1 MVSGGSFFLGGL
13 NKDTIVSH
21 FDEWRYPQGPR
32 GCLGSTPAVYT
43 RVSAF
48 VPWIKESMTNP
59 DSFMQL
65 YQETQI
71 SEELWDCEDGK
82 QKIPKRYRCNKYPDC
97 SDKSDEGNCST
108 PI

>member
-1 MVSGGSFFLGGL
+1 MKFDITSGKYEVVGIVSG
-13 NKDTIVSH
+13 
-21 FDEWRYPQGPR
+21 FDEWSDQQGPSL
-32 GCLGSTPAVYT
+32 CLGSMPSIYT

-71 SEELWDCEDGK
+71 IEELWDCEDGK
-82 QKIPKRYRCNKYPDC
+82 QKIPKRYRCNEYPDC